1 MPPFLFTKGPESTF
15 FNEATL
21 RLTCPIAGAD
31 FVGKL
36 IAPDAAAKAAAK
48 KRPKQPDL
56 TEETEAKRA
65 KKGVAKANGKAKPQ
79 AKPKPES
86 ITAESKETVANL
98 QTDITFKELFGA
110 GEVSSARPRRWMD
123 DLVTCLE
130 KAYGKPLEQPDD
142 SAAGGKTLVGNLLS
156 MGLEFALTGKLTV
169 DKKTYKDWSKAGL
182 RNRMG
187 FATVTVVAVF
197 AAPPPPEFWIDY
209 YGLIIMEPGCKLD

>member
-1 MPPFLFTKGPESTF
+1 
-15 FNEATL
+15 
-21 RLTCPIAGAD
+21 
-31 FVGKL
+31 
-36 IAPDAAAKAAAK
+36 
-48 KRPKQPDL
+48 
-56 TEETEAKRA
+56 
-65 KKGVAKANGKAKPQ
+65 
-79 AKPKPES
+79 
-86 ITAESKETVANL
+86 
-98 QTDITFKELFGA
+98 
-110 GEVSSARPRRWMD
+110 MD